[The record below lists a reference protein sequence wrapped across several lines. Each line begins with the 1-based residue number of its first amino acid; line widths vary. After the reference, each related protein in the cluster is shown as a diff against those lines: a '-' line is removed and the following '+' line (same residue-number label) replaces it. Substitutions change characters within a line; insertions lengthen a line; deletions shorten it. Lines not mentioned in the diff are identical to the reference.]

1 MKSLKKVEIVTGAI
15 DSKKILDL
23 LEKNGISDYT
33 MLKNVTGRGS
43 RGFQDGDGLH
53 DAFQNR
59 FILLA
64 CTEEELNKIVE
75 PLRDI
80 LKKSGGMC
88 LVSDA
93 LWLIH

>member
-1 MKSLKKVEIVTGAI
+1 MKVLKKVEIVIGAI

-23 LEKNGISDYT
+23 LEKHGITDYT
-33 MLKNVTGRGS
+33 MMQNVTGRGS
-43 RGFQDGDGLH
+43 RGIRDGDGLH

-75 PLRDI
+75 PLRAI

-93 LWLIH
+93 QWLIH